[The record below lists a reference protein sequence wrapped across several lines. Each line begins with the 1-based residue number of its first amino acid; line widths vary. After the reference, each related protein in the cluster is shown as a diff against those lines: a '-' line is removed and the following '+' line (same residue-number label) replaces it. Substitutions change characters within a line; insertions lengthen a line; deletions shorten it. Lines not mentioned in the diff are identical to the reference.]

1 MKLRWK
7 ILLGTVLVIALGIT
21 YYYTIDK
28 QDRVSQAAPEGIAA
42 LESDN
47 QVTVTE
53 GEWIVFTPGTAT
65 PTKGLIFYPGGE
77 VDERGYALPLH
88 EIAAAGYLVV
98 LVPMPLQLAV
108 FAPDKATEVI
118 AAYPEISKWAIA
130 GHSLGGSMAARYTF
144 HHPENIDGL
153 IMWDA
158 YPADDM
164 SENTLP
170 VRMIHRSDAAGAVP
184 EDYAPYLSRLP
195 EQTDFV
201 PLEGGQH
208 LNFGNFIAGRMY
220 RNEPAAELDP
230 VQQRTRAVAATVE
243 FMQAL

>member
-7 ILLGTVLVIALGIT
+7 ILLGLVLVIILGMGYWT
-21 YYYTIDK
+21 YDK
-28 QDRVSQAAPEGIAA
+28 QDRMSRVAPEGLAA
-42 LESDN
+42 LESDGR
-47 QVTVTE
+47 VTVTE
-53 GEWIVFTPGTAT
+53 GEWIVFSPTAVT

-98 LVPMPLQLAV
+98 LVPMPMQLAV

-118 AAYPEISKWAIA
+118 AAYPDIDKWAIA
-130 GHSLGGSMAARYTF
+130 GHSLGGSMAARYSF

-170 VRMIHRSDAAGAVP
+170 VRMIHRSDEAGATP
-184 EDYAPYLSRLP
+184 EDYAPHLSRLP
-195 EQTDFV
+195 EQTEFV
-201 PLEGGQH
+201 PLAGGQH

-220 RNEPAAELDP
+220 RNEPAPELDP
-230 VQQRTRAVAATVE
+230 AQQRAMAAAATVE

>member
-7 ILLGTVLVIALGIT
+7 ILLGTVSVIVLGIV

-28 QDRVSQAAPEGIAA
+28 QDRVSQAAPEALAA
-42 LESDN
+42 MATDE

-53 GEWIVFTPGTAT
+53 GEWIVFTPNTGT

-88 EIAAAGYLVV
+88 EIAAAGYLVI

-108 FAPDKATEVI
+108 FAPDKASEVI
-118 AAYPEISKWAIA
+118 AAYPEIDTWAIA

-144 HHPENIDGL
+144 HHPENIAGL
-153 IMWDA
+153 ILCDA

-164 SENTLP
+164 TENTMA
-170 VRMIHRSDAAGAVP
+170 VRMIHRSDATGAPP
-184 EDYAPYLSRLP
+184 EDYAPQLHRLP

-220 RNEPAAELDP
+220 RNEPAPKLDP
-230 VQQRTRAVAATVE
+230 ALQRTWAVAASVE

>member
-7 ILLGTVLVIALGIT
+7 ILLGLVLVIVVGMGYWT
-21 YYYTIDK
+21 YDK
-28 QDRVSQAAPEGIAA
+28 EDRMSRVAPEGLAA
-42 LESDN
+42 LESDGR
-47 QVTVTE
+47 VTVTKN
-53 GEWIVFTPGTAT
+53 EWIVFTPSAVT

-118 AAYPEISKWAIA
+118 AAYPEINNWAIA
-130 GHSLGGSMAARYTF
+130 GHSLGGSMAARYAF
-144 HHPENIDGL
+144 HHPENIAGL

-164 SENTLP
+164 SASTLA
-170 VRMIHRSDAAGAVP
+170 VRMIHRSDATGATP
-184 EDYAPYLSRLP
+184 EDYAPQLYRLP
-195 EQTDFV
+195 EQTEFV

-220 RNEPAAELDP
+220 RNEPEPELIP
-230 VQQRTRAVAATVE
+230 AKQRAMAVAATVE

>member
-7 ILLGTVLVIALGIT
+7 ILLGILLVLVLGIG

-28 QDRVSQAAPEGIAA
+28 QDRVSLAAPEALAA
-42 LESDN
+42 LESDT

-53 GEWIVFTPGTAT
+53 GEWIVFTPSTGT
-65 PTKGLIFYPGGE
+65 PDKGLIFYPGGE
-77 VDERGYALPLH
+77 VEEQGYALPLH

-108 FAPDKATEVI
+108 FAPDKASEVI
-118 AAYPEISKWAIA
+118 AAYPEIDKWAIA

-144 HHPENIDGL
+144 HHPDNIDGL
-153 IMWDA
+153 ILWDA

-164 SENTLP
+164 TESTLP
-170 VRMIHRSDAAGAVP
+170 VRMIHRSDANGAVP
-184 EDYAPYLSRLP
+184 ADYEPHLSRLP

-220 RNEPAAELDP
+220 RNEPAPELDP
-230 VQQRTRAVAATVE
+230 ALQRTRAVAASVE
-243 FMQAL
+243 FMGTL